1 MCAAALMPPKL
12 SPTQLDSKLEALR
25 DYVHAHLAEL
35 ASVSKRTLKAVFA
48 KQKNYMERNFYQF
61 LYTNERNFTEA
72 QQRHGEETLALLLRY
87 CDSSGDAHPAASSK
101 RRQSDRSRCA
111 IKHHIR

>member
-1 MCAAALMPPKL
+1 MPPKL

-25 DYVHAHLAEL
+25 DYVHAHLVEL

-48 KQKNYMERNFYQF
+48 KQRNYMERNFYNF
-61 LYTNERNFTEA
+61 LYTNEKRFTEA
-72 QQRHGEETLALLLRY
+72 QQRHGEKTLALLLRY

-101 RRQSDRSRCA
+101 RRQSDRSRSA
-111 IKHHIR
+111 RKLHIR

>member
-1 MCAAALMPPKL
+1 MPPKL
-12 SPTQLDSKLEALR
+12 SPTQFDSKR

-48 KQKNYMERNFYQF
+48 KQKNYMERNFHQF
-61 LYTNERNFTEA
+61 LSTNERNFTEA

-101 RRQSDRSRCA
+101 RRQSDRSRSET
-111 IKHHIR
+111 KLHIR